1 MAERWARVA
10 VAFHEMKPGM
20 TFQYDPEKDQR
31 IVDLIDIGLIKDIT
45 DETDA
50 APIPAAPAP
59 YSAPLTGTQENPIE
73 IPTIEVLPDEL
84 SAPKPKATKA
94 TKE

>member
-45 DETDA
+45 DEYADA
-50 APIPAAPAP
+50 GIAPIGTELPVDGEA
-59 YSAPLTGTQENPIE
+59 SA
-73 IPTIEVLPDEL
+73 EVLPDEL